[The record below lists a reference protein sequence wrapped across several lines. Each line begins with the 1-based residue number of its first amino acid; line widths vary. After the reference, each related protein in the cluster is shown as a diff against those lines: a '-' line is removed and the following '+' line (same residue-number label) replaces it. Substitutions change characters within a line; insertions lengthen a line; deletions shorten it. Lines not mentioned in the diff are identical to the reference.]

1 MKDRISENN
10 PQRTDDVF
18 QLVKNRQNVM
28 RGQSHLV
35 SIGQKRQSI
44 GDSYQGVT
52 ATTLLTFFLPHFKST
67 FTQTMYTTAHRRK
80 MAGTEYISKG

>member
-10 PQRTDDVF
+10 PQRTDD
-18 QLVKNRQNVM
+18 LSNSLKIDKNVM

-35 SIGQKRQSI
+35 SIGPKRQSI

-52 ATTLLTFFLPHFKST
+52 ATPLRTFSFPILNQHLHKQCIQQPTGGKWQVQST
-67 FTQTMYTTAHRRK
+67 
-80 MAGTEYISKG
+80 